1 MSISK
6 KIAVVSGG
14 FDPLHSGHIAYL
26 EAAAM
31 YGDELWVCLNSDEWL
46 TAKKSKPFMQF
57 DERKSVIQALA
68 CVHKVIGFD
77 DRDGSCKCGLAD
89 IATLN
94 PGAQII
100 FCNGGDRTKKN
111 IPEKDIKNIKLV
123 FGVGG
128 TDKKNSSSNILEA
141 WSSTLERRSWGDY
154 TVLFENGYV
163 KVKELCVE
171 PYNGMS
177 FQKHFNRQE
186 IWFVHSG
193 ACKVY
198 LQEKNIN
205 QASSKILKKGDLFF
219 VPQEAWHQITNPF
232 ENLCNIIEIQ
242 YGSKVE
248 EDDIERKFF
257 FPETP

>member
-1 MSISK
+1 MKISK

-31 YGDELWVCLNSDEWL
+31 FGDELWVCLNSDEWL
-46 TAKKSKPFMQF
+46 KEKKRKPFMEF
-57 DERKSVIQALA
+57 NERKAILQALA
-68 CVHKVIGFD
+68 CVNKVIGFD
-77 DRDGSCKCGLAD
+77 DRDGSCKSGLAD

-94 PGAQII
+94 PGAKII
-100 FCNGGDRTKKN
+100 FCNGGDRTHKN
-111 IPEKDIKNIKLV
+111 IPENDIENIELV

-128 TDKKNSSSNILEA
+128 ADKKNSSSKILDA
-141 WSSTLERRSWGDY
+141 WSSDLVRRKWGTY
-154 TVLFENGYV
+154 SVLLNNSYV

-171 PYNGMS
+171 ASNGMS
-177 FQKHFNRQE
+177 FQRHFHRQE

-205 QASSKILKKGDLFF
+205 KVKSKILKTGDVLM
-219 VPQEAWHQITNPF
+219 VPQESWHQITNPF
-232 ENLCNIIEIQ
+232 KKVCKIIEIQ
-242 YGSKVE
+242 YGLRVE
-248 EDDIERKFF
+248 EEDIQRQFF